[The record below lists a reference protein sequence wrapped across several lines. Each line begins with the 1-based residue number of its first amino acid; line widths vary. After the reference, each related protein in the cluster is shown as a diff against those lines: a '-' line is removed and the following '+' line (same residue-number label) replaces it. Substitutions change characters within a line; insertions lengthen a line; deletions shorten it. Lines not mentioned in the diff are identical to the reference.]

1 MIEEKHSKLFKE
13 KEKQA
18 KTINSLRGE
27 INSLID
33 DKSSLS
39 RDLKEA
45 TKKHED
51 FPEKCIQTKHPTIA
65 QGKKTELVDTVNR
78 MDVHKNPTPSIV
90 NGKLNRNNV
99 KKNPKPWDANE
110 RQGMQKRRNAN
121 GMHQSKAQKKPQFK
135 FYRD

>member
-1 MIEEKHSKLFKE
+1 ME

-33 DKSSLS
+33 ENSSLS
-39 RDLKEA
+39 RDLNEA
-45 TKKHED
+45 TKKRED
-51 FPEKCIQTKHPTIA
+51 FLEKWIQTKHPTIA

-78 MDVHKNPTPSIV
+78 MDVDKNTTPSIV
-90 NGKLNRNNV
+90 NRKQNCNNV

-110 RQGMQKRRNAN
+110 RKGMQERRNPN
-121 GMHQSKAQKKPQFK
+121 GLHQRKAQKKLQFK
-135 FYRD
+135 FYRY